1 MRRLDHDQ
9 TARIEAKGAQAVA
22 MWTAIVTEPIGWDDE
37 EERVSPRQAG
47 KKSRDEAEGRRGRTV
62 VGHDLMQSAASKAAQ
77 RQVTIDGGETE
88 REGLC
93 GPKPFHPGQ

>member
-1 MRRLDHDQ
+1 M
-9 TARIEAKGAQAVA
+9 
-22 MWTAIVTEPIGWDDE
+22 TEPIGWDDE